1 MNLGDQ
7 RQAHTIEKEDDRA
20 QIIQVSGGFGDSNT
34 MDEAALQ
41 IAFTGE
47 QRALA
52 LAMKY
57 APMSEEVWARTAELP
72 DYVMESQVFDYEML
86 K

>member
-1 MNLGDQ
+1 
-7 RQAHTIEKEDDRA
+7 
-20 QIIQVSGGFGDSNT
+20 

-57 APMSEEVWARTAELP
+57 APVSEEAWQAMAQSM

-86 K
+86 KQAPEFGMKQYKD

>member
-1 MNLGDQ
+1 MPMTLAQGTNNV
-7 RQAHTIEKEDDRA
+7 IEKEDDKG
-20 QIIQVSGGFGDSNT
+20 QIQQVSGGFGDSNT

-52 LAMKY
+52 LALKY
-57 APMSEEVWARTAELP
+57 APVAEDVWAENA
-72 DYVMESQVFDYEML
+72 
-86 K
+86 